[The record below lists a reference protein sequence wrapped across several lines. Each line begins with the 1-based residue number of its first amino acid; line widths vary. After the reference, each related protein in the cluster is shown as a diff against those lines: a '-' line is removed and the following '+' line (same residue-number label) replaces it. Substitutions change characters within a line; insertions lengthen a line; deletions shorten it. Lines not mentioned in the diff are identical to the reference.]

1 MPGTALTDRA
11 ILRTGHVLSTCMIK
25 GEPLL
30 EEMLSDPI
38 VLIRARCA
46 GLSAEALRAL
56 CISTREILKRR
67 AT

>member
-1 MPGTALTDRA
+1 
-11 ILRTGHVLSTCMIK
+11 MIK